1 MIDAMF
7 CLFASHKWLVKNAI
21 NFRYHYAMQELNLYF
36 KLIMLI
42 TEREGVRVKMTID
55 LWLEAGN

>member
-1 MIDAMF
+1 MRCF
-7 CLFASHKWLVKNAI
+7 VCLLPTNGLLVKNAI

-42 TEREGVRVKMTID
+42 TEREGVSVKVTID
-55 LWLEAGN
+55 LELEAEN